1 MILPRSFYARETVTV
16 ARELLGKYLVHETD
30 DGLTVGKIVETE
42 AYLGAQDAAAHSFK
56 GKTPRTE
63 ALFGPAGTWYVY
75 SIYGLHA
82 CANLV
87 TGQSQR
93 GEAVLIRALEP
104 VAGLETMQR
113 RRGLPITSPLLTNG
127 PAKLVQAMGIL
138 LSENGSSAVRP
149 PLYVADSW
157 ENQLV
162 DSNPSIVSTSRV
174 GISLAVELP
183 LRFYLPDSPF
193 ISRK

>member
-1 MILPRSFYARETVTV
+1 M
-16 ARELLGKYLVHETD
+16 
-30 DGLTVGKIVETE
+30 GKIVETE